1 MIISRDI
8 LDLLGK
14 RDLFTIGS
22 SLHINKLI
30 NKEEKESGRNIGGN
44 LIAAFP
50 WCILVVLLTKR
61 VQLFDMDVQD
71 GESPTNRRVL
81 NSIAEVFQV
90 AQKSYAGHRRHVAV
104 LYRIY
109 LKCVEQEISD
119 VFHYWFI
126 KMTVKILPLKKQ
138 EIVGDRIV
146 RLISGFIAN
155 IESNLNKMRTEDGN
169 EQNVRNLEVHFGGFI
184 DGFVGNLLR
193 GVESKN
199 KNVRYRVMQLLAATM
214 DNMGEI
220 DEELYELIMWVLK
233 HRVYDKEPHVRIQAI
248 FCLTKFQNDNVSMIN
263 ESETGV
269 NFQLDEAT
277 QSLMHIIRNDPS
289 PEVRR
294 AAMLN
299 IVRSKATQNV
309 ILERVRDVNFINRRL
324 VFTRVLKSLGKHTF
338 DEVDSDILEKLM
350 TWGFEDR
357 DETVRNSCKKL
368 VAFTW
373 LNILDGDIID
383 LLENI
388 DVVNSTYAEQ
398 ALYALFEQRPDVI
411 EKVKFPKEV
420 WETFTV
426 ETVFLLK
433 CFFFHCLN
441 CNLVTIIEENFPEAL
456 KFAEYLAFYLN
467 KRVGEDE
474 TLSKTDYKYLDFIL
488 HQLLEIAYKYDF
500 SDEVGR
506 RDMLNI
512 VRNFIG
518 KAVMLNDDLIR
529 ISLKVLKIL
538 SINERDFVTMTVEII
553 NDIKYDDIE
562 KQELQEL
569 QEARTKEISA
579 RGSNSMVND
588 DEDEEMDDNAALES
602 FHSAVGNLVSG
613 KAVEENEH
621 KDEEDEAEREIRPQT
636 LITCLRMSRHLLEQI
651 NTSLDEN
658 VIVSSL
664 IDTLITP
671 AVRNP
676 QPEIRELGVRCLG
689 LCCLLDLQLATES
702 IYILGMC
709 VSKGNASLKYI
720 ALQVIVDIFSV
731 HGTKVVDGEG
741 KVDSISLHKIFYKIL
756 KTNDLPEC
764 QAIAAEGLCKLFLG
778 DIFTD
783 DDLFETLV
791 LSYFSPVN
799 STNEALIQAF
809 AFCLPVYCLSHV
821 NHQSRMSRIAADVL
835 LRLTMLWDEL
845 QNSDTADSF
854 SKDSMLKPN
863 EIFHQLI
870 YWCDPRGL
878 VNSAEEIVDSN
889 TSQVDFLIDVLTVF
903 ERFERK
909 DVKKMLLMNIQKF
922 SVTPKQPKVKL
933 LKIKQLLE
941 EIMEYS
947 SIDKLCKN
955 AITNFMTKLYSILSN
970 YDENGEE
977 VGLSHDMTNESLGE
991 TGTVTELSVSEISN
1005 NGSKASTSFTDSN
1018 VESRGTKRSRESE
1031 SGSDPDSSLS
1041 TANTLNV
1048 SKSVSFAI
1056 SDT

>member
-1 MIISRDI
+1 MDTENE
-8 LDLLGK
+8 D
-14 RDLFTIGS
+14 S
-22 SLHINKLI
+22 S
-30 NKEEKESGRNIGGN
+30 
-44 LIAAFP
+44 
-50 WCILVVLLTKR
+50 
-61 VQLFDMDVQD
+61 
-71 GESPTNRRVL
+71 TNHRVL
-81 NSIAEVFQV
+81 NAIAEVFQV
-90 AQKSYAGHRRHVAV
+90 AQKSYAGHRRHVAI
-104 LYRIY
+104 LYKIY
-109 LKCVEQEISD
+109 LKCVEQQLSD

-155 IESNLNKMRTEDGN
+155 VESNLNKMRSGDESDMNDGDGVRGDLKLLE
-169 EQNVRNLEVHFGGFI
+169 EQFGQFV
-184 DGFVGNLLR
+184 DGFVRNLLR

-199 KNVRYRVMQLLAATM
+199 KNVRFRVMQLLAATM

-220 DEELYELIMWVLK
+220 DEDLYELIMWVLR
-233 HRVYDKEPHVRIQAI
+233 HRVYDKEPQVRIQAI
-248 FCLTKFQNDNVSMIN
+248 FCLTKFQNDSDSTISDG
-263 ESETGV
+263 EATSS
-269 NFQLDEAT
+269 FQLDEAT
-277 QSLMHIIRNDPS
+277 QSLMGIIRNDPS
-289 PEVRR
+289 AEVRR

-299 IVRSKATQNV
+299 IVRSEATQNV
-309 ILERVRDVNFINRRL
+309 ILERVRDVNYVNRRL
-324 VFTRVLKSLGKHTF
+324 IFSRVLKTLGKHTF
-338 DEVDSDILEKLM
+338 GEIDPEILEKLM

-373 LNILDGDIID
+373 LNILDGDIIE

-388 DVVNSTYAEQ
+388 DVMNSGYAEQ
-398 ALYALFEQRPDVI
+398 ALYALFQQRPDVI
-411 EKVKFPKEV
+411 QKVKFPKEV
-420 WETFTV
+420 WESLTV

-433 CFFFHCLN
+433 CFYFHCLN
-441 CNLVTIIEENFPEAL
+441 NNLNSIIEENFPETL
-456 KFAEYLAFYLN
+456 KFAEYLALYLN
-467 KRVGEDE
+467 KRVDQDDL
-474 TLSKTDYKYLDFIL
+474 LSKTDYKYLDFIL
-488 HQLLEIAYKYDF
+488 HQLLDIAYEYDF

-518 KAVMLNDDLIR
+518 KGIVLNDNLIK
-529 ISLKVLKIL
+529 ISLKVLKVL
-538 SINERDFVTMTVEII
+538 SINERDFITMTVEII
-553 NDIKYDDIE
+553 NDIKYEDIE
-562 KQELQEL
+562 KQELE
-569 QEARTKEISA
+569 EARTKL
-579 RGSNSMVND
+579 RSNDNSTAGTAD
-588 DEDEEMDDNAALES
+588 ADEETDDDAALES
-602 FHSAVGNLVSG
+602 FQSAVGNLISG
-613 KAVEENEH
+613 KPLKQIEQER
-621 KDEEDEAEREIRPQT
+621 KEDDDDDDGEQVEREVSPQT
-636 LITCLRMSRHLLEQI
+636 LITCLSMSRHLLEQI

-658 VIVSSL
+658 IIISSL

-702 IYILGMC
+702 VYILGMC
-709 VSKGNASLKYI
+709 VSKGNSSLKYI

-731 HGTKVVDGEG
+731 HGTKIVDGEG

-799 STNEALIQAF
+799 SSNEALIQAF

-845 QNSDTADSF
+845 QNSNAEESLD
-854 SKDSMLKPN
+854 KDSMLKPN

-870 YWCDPRGL
+870 YWCDPRCL
-878 VNSAEEIVDSN
+878 VNNKEDEAGSN
-889 TSQVDFLIDVLTVF
+889 TSQIDFLIDVLTVF

-922 SVTPKQPKVKL
+922 EVTFKHPKAKL

-941 EIMEYS
+941 DIMEYS
-947 SIDKLCKN
+947 AIDKLCKN
-955 AITNFMTKLYSILSN
+955 AISAFMSKLYSILSN
-970 YDENGEE
+970 YDEPTEDIS
-977 VGLSHDMTNESLGE
+977 VSHDATNLTTEE
-991 TGTVTELSVSEISN
+991 TEEHSALSVSETSAID
-1005 NGSKASTSFTDSN
+1005 SKASISLAGSN
-1018 VESRGTKRSRESE
+1018 LESRGTKRSRESD
-1031 SGSDPDSSLS
+1031 SNSDLESSLS
-1041 TANTLNV
+1041 VANTLNE

-1056 SDT
+1056 SEF

>member
-1 MIISRDI
+1 
-8 LDLLGK
+8 
-14 RDLFTIGS
+14 
-22 SLHINKLI
+22 
-30 NKEEKESGRNIGGN
+30 
-44 LIAAFP
+44 
-50 WCILVVLLTKR
+50 
-61 VQLFDMDVQD
+61 MDVQN

-109 LKCVEQEISD
+109 LKCMEQEISD

-169 EQNVRNLEVHFGGFI
+169 EQKLRNLEVHFGGFI
-184 DGFVGNLLR
+184 DGFVRNLLR

-338 DEVDSDILEKLM
+338 DEVDADILEKLM

-456 KFAEYLAFYLN
+456 QFAEYLAFYLN

-562 KQELQEL
+562 KQELQE
-569 QEARTKEISA
+569 ARSKEISA
-579 RGSNSMVND
+579 RGSNSMVDD

-613 KAVEENEH
+613 KPVEENEH

-709 VSKGNASLKYI
+709 VSKGNASLKHI

-878 VNSAEEIVDSN
+878 VNSTEEIVDSN

-977 VGLSHDMTNESLGE
+977 VDLSHDMTNGSLGE

-1005 NGSKASTSFTDSN
+1005 NGSKASTSFADSN
-1018 VESRGTKRSRESE
+1018 VESRGTKRSRDSD

-1041 TANTLNV
+1041 TANTPNV

-1056 SDT
+1056 SDA

>member
-1 MIISRDI
+1 
-8 LDLLGK
+8 
-14 RDLFTIGS
+14 
-22 SLHINKLI
+22 
-30 NKEEKESGRNIGGN
+30 
-44 LIAAFP
+44 
-50 WCILVVLLTKR
+50 
-61 VQLFDMDVQD
+61 
-71 GESPTNRRVL
+71 
-81 NSIAEVFQV
+81 
-90 AQKSYAGHRRHVAV
+90 
-104 LYRIY
+104 
-109 LKCVEQEISD
+109 
-119 VFHYWFI
+119 
-126 KMTVKILPLKKQ
+126 
-138 EIVGDRIV
+138 
-146 RLISGFIAN
+146 
-155 IESNLNKMRTEDGN
+155 
-169 EQNVRNLEVHFGGFI
+169 
-184 DGFVGNLLR
+184 
-193 GVESKN
+193 
-199 KNVRYRVMQLLAATM
+199 MQLLAATM

-579 RGSNSMVND
+579 RGSNS
-588 DEDEEMDDNAALES
+588 
-602 FHSAVGNLVSG
+602 
-613 KAVEENEH
+613 
-621 KDEEDEAEREIRPQT
+621 
-636 LITCLRMSRHLLEQI
+636 
-651 NTSLDEN
+651 
-658 VIVSSL
+658 
-664 IDTLITP
+664 
-671 AVRNP
+671 
-676 QPEIRELGVRCLG
+676 
-689 LCCLLDLQLATES
+689 CLLYTS
-702 IYILGMC
+702 RC
-709 VSKGNASLKYI
+709 V
-720 ALQVIVDIFSV
+720 
-731 HGTKVVDGEG
+731 
-741 KVDSISLHKIFYKIL
+741 
-756 KTNDLPEC
+756 
-764 QAIAAEGLCKLFLG
+764 
-778 DIFTD
+778 
-783 DDLFETLV
+783 
-791 LSYFSPVN
+791 
-799 STNEALIQAF
+799 
-809 AFCLPVYCLSHV
+809 
-821 NHQSRMSRIAADVL
+821 
-835 LRLTMLWDEL
+835 
-845 QNSDTADSF
+845 
-854 SKDSMLKPN
+854 
-863 EIFHQLI
+863 
-870 YWCDPRGL
+870 
-878 VNSAEEIVDSN
+878 
-889 TSQVDFLIDVLTVF
+889 
-903 ERFERK
+903 
-909 DVKKMLLMNIQKF
+909 
-922 SVTPKQPKVKL
+922 
-933 LKIKQLLE
+933 
-941 EIMEYS
+941 
-947 SIDKLCKN
+947 
-955 AITNFMTKLYSILSN
+955 
-970 YDENGEE
+970 
-977 VGLSHDMTNESLGE
+977 
-991 TGTVTELSVSEISN
+991 
-1005 NGSKASTSFTDSN
+1005 
-1018 VESRGTKRSRESE
+1018 
-1031 SGSDPDSSLS
+1031 
-1041 TANTLNV
+1041 
-1048 SKSVSFAI
+1048 
-1056 SDT
+1056 